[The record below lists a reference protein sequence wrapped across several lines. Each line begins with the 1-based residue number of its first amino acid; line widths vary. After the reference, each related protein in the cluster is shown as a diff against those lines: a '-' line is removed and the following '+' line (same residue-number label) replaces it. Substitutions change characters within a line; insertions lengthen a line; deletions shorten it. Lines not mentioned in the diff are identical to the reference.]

1 MKILVVDE
9 ENATEALF
17 TQRFRDEIK
26 QGVFEFTFATSGEEA
41 LDKLS
46 KQENPNATLILSDIN
61 MPGISGLQLLKTLK
75 NLYPEMPIMMVTAY
89 GDEANHMKAM
99 AYKAD
104 GFINKPID
112 FAALKDKIIKYNPAK
127 EENAVLKTVKTVTSK
142 NKILVVDDEP
152 ALEALIRQKF
162 RQQIRNNEM
171 EFLFASN
178 GMDALKLIEQ
188 EPDIGIILTDINMPE
203 MDGLTFL
210 SKLKEQNRLFR
221 SIVISAYGDMENI
234 RAAMNLGASD
244 FITKPIDLKDL
255 ATTLEKVTE
264 QYNFLKEGALAQNR
278 SIEYRK
284 ELEIAS
290 YIQQTFIPHN
300 FVPFPESKAIDVF
313 GKMFPAKEVSGDFFD
328 FFPVSGDKL
337 GFVIADVS
345 GKGVPAALFMV
356 MSKTLLRSTAL
367 ANPSPK
373 DCIQQV
379 SHYLCYNNES
389 MMFVTLFYGIL
400 ELKTGLITYCDA
412 GHHPPYILSPDGT
425 LTQLE
430 KQGGIALGI
439 VDDLERESS
448 LYLEKTC
455 QLKKGEALILFTDGV
470 TEAINKKGE
479 PYPIKRLEKIL
490 TANATVDFSVLVS
503 NLKNDL
509 TDFAEGQGQ
518 YDDITLL
525 CIRWNGN

>member
-1 MKILVVDE
+1 MKILVVDDE
-9 ENATEALF
+9 AATQSLF

-26 QGVFEFTFATSGEEA
+26 QGTFEFSFASSGEEA
-41 LDKLS
+41 LEKLS
-46 KQENPNATLILSDIN
+46 KQDNPNATLILSDIN

-75 NLYPEMPIMMVTAY
+75 NLYPEMPVMMVTAY

-112 FAALKDKIIKYNPAK
+112 FAALKEKIIKYNPYR
-127 EENAVLKTVKTVTSK
+127 EEKAIPLSSKAVHK
-142 NKILVVDDEP
+142 NKIMVVDDEP

-178 GMDALKLIEQ
+178 GFEALKVIEQ
-188 EPDIGIILTDINMPE
+188 DPDIGIVLTDINMPE

-210 SKLKEQNRLFR
+210 SKLKGQNRLFR

-278 SIEYRK
+278 NIEYRK

-300 FVPFPESKAIDVF
+300 FTPFPESKAIDVF

-328 FFPVSGDKL
+328 FFPISGDKL

-373 DCIQQV
+373 KCIQEV

-400 ELKTGLITYCDA
+400 DLKTGIVNYCDA
-412 GHHPPYILSPDGT
+412 GHHPPFILSKDGS
-425 LTQLE
+425 LTQLVKE
-430 KQGGIALGI
+430 GGIALGI
-439 VDDLERESS
+439 IDDLERENS
-448 LYLEKTC
+448 LYKEKTF
-455 QLKKGEALILFTDGV
+455 QLKKGDAIILFTDGV

-479 PYPIKRLEKIL
+479 PYPITRLEHIL
-490 TANATVDFSVLVS
+490 KSNVSANFPILVS
-503 NLKNDL
+503 NLKSDIDEF
-509 TDFAEGQGQ
+509 TEGQAQ

-525 CIRWNGN
+525 CIRWNGE

>member
-1 MKILVVDE
+1 MKILVVDDE
-9 ENATEALF
+9 KATESLF
-17 TQRFRDEIK
+17 TQRFKEEIK
-26 QGVFEFTFATSGEEA
+26 QGLFEFSFASSGEEA

-46 KQENPNATLILSDIN
+46 HQDSTNATLILSDIN
-61 MPGISGLQLLKTLK
+61 MPGISGLQLLKSLK
-75 NLYPEMPIMMVTAY
+75 NLYPEMPVMMVTAY

-112 FAALKDKIIKYNPAK
+112 FAALKDKIIKYGPDK
-127 EENAVLKTVKTVTSK
+127 ESK
-142 NKILVVDDEP
+142 GRHVPQSSVIPNKILVVDDEP

-162 RQQIRNNEM
+162 RQQIKNNEM
-171 EFLFASN
+171 EFHFASN
-178 GMDALKLIEQ
+178 GVEALKFIEQ
-188 EPDIGIILTDINMPE
+188 DPDIGIILTDINMPE

-210 SKLKEQNRLFR
+210 SKLKEKKRLFR

-255 ATTLEKVTE
+255 ATTLEKITD
-264 QYNFLKEGALAQNR
+264 QYNFLKEGAIAQNR
-278 SIEYRK
+278 IIEYKK

-300 FVPFPESKAIDVF
+300 FNPYPGNKSVEIF

-328 FFPVSGDKL
+328 FFPITAERL

-367 ANPSPK
+367 TNPSPK
-373 DCIQQV
+373 SCVQQV

-389 MMFVTLFYGIL
+389 MMFVTSFYGVLNI
-400 ELKTGLITYCDA
+400 KTGEVVYCDA
-412 GHHPPYILSPDGT
+412 GHHPPYILSADGN
-425 LTQLE
+425 LQQIP
-430 KQGGIALGI
+430 KDGGIALGI
-439 VDDLERESS
+439 IDDLEREHS
-448 LYLEKTC
+448 LYVEKKI
-455 QLKKGEALILFTDGV
+455 QLQKGDSIILFTDGV

-479 PYPIKRLEKIL
+479 IYPKERLENLIRRH
-490 TANATVDFSVLVS
+490 ARQDFSLLVS

-509 TDFAEGQGQ
+509 TDFSEGQGQ

-525 CIRWNGN
+525 CIRWKGE